1 MPIFF
6 IKTIIKRLNIQRINS
21 HINTANN
28 KNTSLKTEIKELKEL
43 FILKDFE
50 VNGVKP
56 SEMLKGTSNLSSTPK
71 TLQGNQTIYSVQL
84 GVYLQEQ
91 PYSAI
96 NNIDNVWYNTT
107 EQGTYIYYSGEFTS
121 PQEAAS
127 HMNNLISK
135 GYINTFVVTLTK

>member
-1 MPIFF
+1 M
-6 IKTIIKRLNIQRINS
+6 
-21 HINTANN
+21 
-28 KNTSLKTEIKELKEL
+28 
-43 FILKDFE
+43 
-50 VNGVKP
+50 KP
-56 SEMLKGTSNLSSTPK
+56 SEILQE
-71 TLQGNQTIYSVQL
+71 TLNPPATLEGNQTIYSVQL